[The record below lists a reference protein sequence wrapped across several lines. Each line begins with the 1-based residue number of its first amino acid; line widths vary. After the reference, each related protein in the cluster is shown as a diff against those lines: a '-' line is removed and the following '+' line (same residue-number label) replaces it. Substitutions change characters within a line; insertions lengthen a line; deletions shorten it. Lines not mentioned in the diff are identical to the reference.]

1 MSRKEMKS
9 QVSPINTTKGG
20 AKKSPETD
28 DFVSLIF
35 GQAVADDCLIR
46 QCLDRSTKG
55 EPQND
60 ASENPGISFE
70 H

>member
-1 MSRKEMKS
+1 MLRKGMKS
-9 QVSPINTTKGG
+9 QVSPIDATDSG

-35 GQAVADDCLIR
+35 GQAMADDCLVR

-60 ASENPGISFE
+60 ASENPGIRFE